1 MLYAHVSFKYMNQVQ
16 YSCAVWNY
24 GYCNMNIV
32 GKPEQAACNRVLPR
46 PVVYGDITLLLLVTL
61 SCGVKNAE
69 ILWSFHQTPLYFH
82 ASGCTVMYC
91 LRVHHWL
98 HLQVKARYDCKM
110 NEHTLSIRP
119 TSLFGQ
125 KIGGIHGTFS
135 LRHSHLV
142 TQPGVIFSK

>member
-1 MLYAHVSFKYMNQVQ
+1 MHTWNNLDSIQKLMYPTYQHNRFQCCALTSASNTWTKCNIHVLCGTMH
-16 YSCAVWNY
+16 
-24 GYCNMNIV
+24 CNMNIV

-46 PVVYGDITLLLLVTL
+46 PVAYGDITLLLLVTL

-98 HLQVKARYDCKM
+98 HLQVDMTARWM
-110 NEHTLSIRP
+110 NTHCQLG
-119 TSLFGQ
+119 LL
-125 KIGGIHGTFS
+125 HC
-135 LRHSHLV
+135 LV
-142 TQPGVIFSK
+142 KR